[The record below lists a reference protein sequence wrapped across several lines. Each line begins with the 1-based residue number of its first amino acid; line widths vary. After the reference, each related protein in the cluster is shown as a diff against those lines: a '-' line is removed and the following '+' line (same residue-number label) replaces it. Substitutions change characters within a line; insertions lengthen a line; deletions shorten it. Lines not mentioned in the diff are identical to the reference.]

1 LRLSAV
7 LLRRWRRE
15 GFVVNDRHADV
26 SVPIACTLA
35 ARELRSRFAEI
46 SALADHAL
54 LHHEQEGRTLH
65 LRYGLGA
72 TAQLG
77 RLVAQERQCCAFLQI
92 DMHGTPDAVH
102 LDITAPAEAGEFA
115 PLLYAQFVGRAA
127 RLDCACGPFGGCS
140 SSGGRR

>member
-26 SVPIACTLA
+26 SVPIACTLE

-72 TAQLG
+72 AAQLE
-77 RLVAQERQCCAFLQI
+77 RLVARERQCCAFLQF
-92 DMHGTPDAVH
+92 DMHRTPDAVH
-102 LDITAPAEAGEFA
+102 LNITAPAEAGEFA
-115 PLLYAQFVGRAA
+115 PLLYAHFVGQAA
-127 RLDCACGPFGGCS
+127 RLDCACGPSCGC

>member
-7 LLRRWRRE
+7 ILCRWWRE
-15 GFVVNDRHADV
+15 GFVVNDRYADV
-26 SVPIACTLA
+26 SVPIACTLE

-72 TAQLG
+72 AAQLE
-77 RLVAQERQCCAFLQI
+77 RLVAQERQCCASLQI
-92 DMHGTPDAVH
+92 DMHRTPDAVH

-115 PLLYAQFVGRAA
+115 PLLYGHFVGRAA
-127 RLDCACGPFGGCS
+127 RLDCACGPSSGC